1 MRDQQLHK
9 RQISRVARG
18 RASIL
23 VAGAFALVL
32 GGCKRNTAKAADA
45 SSAQLTVGTE
55 NVAIAHIGTV
65 TNGPAISGSIEP
77 ELDATIRAQ
86 VSGSVLSTSAEVGQG
101 VRKGQ
106 QLAQLDATGLQ
117 DAFLSARSAVASAQ
131 ATNEVA
137 QRNLARSRTLL
148 QAGAIAQR
156 DLETAQTQASSAAAA
171 LSDAR
176 ARLAAAQK
184 NFENTR
190 IVAPFT
196 GVVSQKSV
204 GAGDVVQPGTALYTV
219 VDPTTMR
226 LEASVPSD
234 QLTLVHVG
242 TDVTFSVTGLANRE
256 FHGRVTRV
264 SPAVDPTTRQVQII
278 VSIPNPGHM
287 LVAGLYADG
296 RVSSSTRQG
305 IVVPN
310 AAVDLRMQRPAV
322 LRVHDGKVER
332 VDVTLGL
339 HDPTTETVEIAS
351 GVQPG
356 DTLLLGQAQAITPGT
371 PVKVEAPPADASVG
385 AAGAGGPANAGTS
398 ASGNGTSGNGTTNGG
413 TNGGA
418 GAGASQP
425 SQPSSPATS
434 SGNQTTNRPSAGSQ
448 GGNPRS

>member
-1 MRDQQLHK
+1 MRDQQLQKTSIH
-9 RQISRVARG
+9 SL
-18 RASIL
+18 RATSL
-23 VAGAFALVL
+23 VVTGALVL
-32 GGCKRNTAKAADA
+32 ALGACKRNTAKAADA

-55 NVAIAHIGTV
+55 NIAIARIGTV

-86 VSGSVLSTSAEVGQG
+86 VPGSVLSTSAEVGQA

-106 QLAQLDATGLQ
+106 QLAQLDAGGLQ
-117 DAFLSARSAVASAQ
+117 DAYLSARSAVASAQ
-131 ATNEVA
+131 STNEVA
-137 QRNLARSRTLL
+137 RRNLARSQTLL

-190 IVAPFT
+190 IIAPFT

-204 GAGDVVQPGTALYTV
+204 SAGDVVQPGTAIYTV

-242 TDVTFSVTGLANRE
+242 TDVTFNVTGLANRE

-278 VSIPNPGHM
+278 VSIPNTSHT

-305 IVVPN
+305 VVVPN

-332 VDVTLGL
+332 VDVALGL

-371 PVKVEAPPADASVG
+371 PVKVEPPPSDASVG
-385 AAGAGGPANAGTS
+385 AAGAGGPASGGTS
-398 ASGNGTSGNGTTNGG
+398 AGGNGTASGGANGG
-413 TNGGA
+413 TGA
-418 GAGASQP
+418 GGMGASQP
-425 SQPSSPATS
+425 MTSPPASSN
-434 SGNQTTNRPSAGSQ
+434 GDQTTNRPSAGSR